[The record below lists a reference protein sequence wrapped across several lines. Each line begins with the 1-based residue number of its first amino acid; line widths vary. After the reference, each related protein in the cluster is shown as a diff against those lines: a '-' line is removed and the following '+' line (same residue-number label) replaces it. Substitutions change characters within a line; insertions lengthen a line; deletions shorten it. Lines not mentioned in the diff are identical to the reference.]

1 MKLSLSEHTVK
12 DAIGFWDL
20 LSHGNGRALFL
31 EGSDNTIVQL
41 FRYVIT
47 GASSFLV
54 DYLLLFFLERA
65 GVHYLP
71 AAALAFTVG
80 ISCNFLLT
88 KFFAFKQVDA
98 TVGPAA
104 EVFVFAAI
112 SGGGLGL
119 TVALMYLF
127 TSRFGLYFMLSKFI
141 SSVMVFFWN
150 FLGRK
155 FILYPGTLHKHA

>member
-1 MKLSLSEHTVK
+1 MKLPFSQRTIQ
-12 DAIGFWDL
+12 DAIGFWDIL
-20 LSHGNGRALFL
+20 RHGNAKALFL
-31 EGSDNTIVQL
+31 EGSDNSIVQL
-41 FRYVIT
+41 FRYGLT

-65 GVHYLP
+65 GMHYRP
-71 AAALAFTVG
+71 AAALAFVVG

-112 SGGGLGL
+112 SLVGLGL
-119 TVALMYLF
+119 TVALMYFF
-127 TSRFGLYFMLSKFI
+127 TSRVGLYFMLSKFI
-141 SSVMVFFWN
+141 SSVLVFFWN

-155 FILYPGTLHKHA
+155 LILYPGKARRQG